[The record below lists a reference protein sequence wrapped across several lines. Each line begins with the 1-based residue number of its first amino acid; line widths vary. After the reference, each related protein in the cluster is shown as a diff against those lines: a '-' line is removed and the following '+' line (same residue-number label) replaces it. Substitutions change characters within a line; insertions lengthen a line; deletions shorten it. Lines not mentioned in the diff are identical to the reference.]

1 VIGGLRSL
9 LAVPAAA
16 GVLAAA
22 LLVGARDP
30 GDAPRC
36 HMLIPAYV
44 PPDTVP
50 DLARVARPQLL
61 VVNPASGPGA
71 ERDDAYVN
79 AVRGAQRAGAQVLGY
94 VATGYGARPAEQVES
109 DIDRYEEWYGVDG
122 IFLDEAAAAPSL
134 LDRYRTLARH
144 VRAAGER
151 LVVLNPGTVPD
162 RAYFDIAD
170 VIVTFEGPYARYSE
184 AMDRAPSWIRELPRG
199 RSAVLVY
206 GASREQAASVVSDAR
221 QDGYV
226 YTTTGALPHP
236 WGTVPAYLREEN
248 GPLGGC
254 GSPVKHANLE
264 VAP

>member
-22 LLVGARDP
+22 LLVGARNP
-30 GDAPRC
+30 HDAPRC
-36 HMLIPAYV
+36 HMLLPAYV
-44 PPDTVP
+44 PPDAVP
-50 DLARVARPQLL
+50 ELARVARPQLL
-61 VVNPASGPGA
+61 IVNPASGPGA
-71 ERDDAYVN
+71 GRDDAYVA

-94 VATGYGARPAEQVES
+94 VPTAYGARPNGQVQS
-109 DIDRYEEWYGVDG
+109 DVDRYEKWYGVDG

-134 LDRYRTLARH
+134 LGRYRTLAQH
-144 VRAAGER
+144 IRAAGER

-162 RAYFDIAD
+162 RGYFDLAD
-170 VIVTFEGPYARYSE
+170 VVVTFEGPYARYSE
-184 AMDRAPSWIRELPRG
+184 AMDRAPSWVRDLPRG

-206 GASREQAASVVSDAR
+206 GASREQAASVVADTR
-221 QDGYV
+221 HDGYV
-226 YTTTGALPHP
+226 YTTSGTLPHP

-254 GSPVKHANLE
+254 GSPVKHASLE